1 MQRINTR
8 DFKAH
13 SGKYTDMA
21 LSEPVVIQKHRRD
34 SVVIISYEAYSLLE
48 QVVKELEDLKLS
60 MQIKEIKA
68 SGGYI
73 NKEESVKRLMQM
85 INDEE

>member
-21 LSEPVVIQKHRRD
+21 LTEPVVIQKHKRD
-34 SVVIISYEAYSLLE
+34 SVVLISYNTYNLYEEKL
-48 QVVKELEDLKLS
+48 QELEDLKLS
-60 MQIKEIKA
+60 MRISEIKQ
-68 SGGYI
+68 SGEYVNEQESI
-73 NKEESVKRLMQM
+73 NRLMQI
-85 INDEE
+85 INDE